1 MVKKNQISLSMS
13 LLVAALLAACSPLG
27 PGALIPQASPSTV
40 TTATPIPSQAAT
52 AVTTAGYGTSA
63 PPTATANPETPAP
76 PAPAAASPTAVSQPA
91 DLTVTLA
98 QNNQTITLQPG
109 QRFLLD
115 LGDTMRW
122 TVNVDQQAVV
132 SRVIGITVIKGA
144 QGVYQAG
151 QTGQAVLNAVGLP
164 VCGKGP
170 CSMLALDFS
179 VTITVA
185 APTSQPTSSSHY

>member
-1 MVKKNQISLSMS
+1 MVKKSQILLSIVMLAS
-13 LLVAALLAACSPLG
+13 SLLAACAPLG
-27 PGALIPQASPSTV
+27 AGPQAS
-40 TTATPIPSQAAT
+40 PIPSQAAT
-52 AVTTAGYGTSA
+52 AVTTAGSGTA
-63 PPTATANPETPAP
+63 ATPAATANPETPAP
-76 PAPAAASPTAVSQPA
+76 PTPPPAASPTAVSQPA
-91 DLTVTLA
+91 DLTITLS
-98 QNNQTITLQPG
+98 QNNQTIALQPG

-144 QGVYQAG
+144 QGMYQAG
-151 QTGQAVLNAVGLP
+151 QPGQAVLNAVGLP